1 MTSAL
6 SGPEITRRPASGRP
20 LSLGYLASVLIVL
33 VLSCRFLAHGPGFE
47 GNILSL
53 LPEIYR
59 NPVVEAALRTQA
71 QSVASKII
79 VLVRSPRAR
88 DAQTA
93 ALTVAGRLRESGLF
107 EQVEERASSERFT
120 AIKELFLRHPFQ
132 LTSPPES
139 LQELLDEARQQAFSP
154 EGVMW
159 LQNADKDPLLRLPG
173 YLQTS
178 MSIGAQFSLR
188 NGFVHVSEPQAE
200 NVLIFATL
208 PKDSTFGPSDAPV
221 STLFR
226 NLPRFESATVHP
238 AGLVFFAEESA
249 TRTKR
254 EVTVITSVTLA
265 LLIGLLL
272 AVFRSL
278 RPVLLTAVCIATSFV
293 IAIYIGD
300 LAWKS
305 LTGSSLH
312 LITIGF
318 GSSLLGVAIDYALHY
333 QIAQHTWSPD
343 SHRSPLSRMRSGL
356 IIGFLTTVVGFAS
369 IGLSPFPGL
378 RQLALFCVIGL
389 SLAMLFVVL
398 LLPLLSGKPVYES
411 RLVQL
416 SEKTR
421 ALRSRTALVAVGAF
435 VVVLSVMGLPRL
447 RVVDDIRALH
457 NPSEGLVRNQRE
469 AARLAGF
476 SEGGTLVVVQADSEQ
491 QLLEREESLQPL
503 LVDLIARG
511 ELQGYRAVSRVV
523 PSQRLQQQ
531 RYRGFAELLRSN
543 PDVVRQVAEELHLP
557 AKARNS
563 LADLST
569 SQPPPPLTIS
579 QCMGSTACD
588 SVRDLWIGPNKDRV
602 VSIIALS
609 GLTSRNYTELFNREG
624 VTAVNQADSISNA
637 LKLYRTTAMTYIGY
651 FYLLVFALLLTRYG
665 LRGSLRV
672 FVPSIAGG
680 LASLGTLGLVGIPI
694 NAFSVFAGIVLLG
707 VSIDYSIFFA
717 EDREHHSATGF
728 AVLLSALTTALSF
741 GLLSFSSTPA
751 LQSFGIIL
759 SIGCLVAAIVAR
771 ALPPSRHRQ
780 TSTTTS
786 RFSVLLLVVA
796 CGCSLHMPP
805 PKVRSGQL
813 SPEIDPRALCTYQG
827 VQVEIGE
834 DAAPENWASLE
845 CSEERVLI
853 VVFNAFGMR
862 VRTISATFEGSFRD
876 EISYLA
882 GSSESAEAVVRQL
895 HESLHARES
904 LLPAKNA
911 APEQVVSPPEVT
923 TRGRPKTSS
932 M

>member
-1 MTSAL
+1 MTSVDPA
-6 SGPEITRRPASGRP
+6 PETTGRRMSGRP
-20 LSLGYLASVLIVL
+20 LSLGYIALLITLL
-33 VLSCRFLAHGPGFE
+33 VLSCRFLARGPGFE

-59 NPVVEAALRTQA
+59 DPVVETALRKQA
-71 QSVASKII
+71 HAVASKVI

-93 ALTVAGRLRESGLF
+93 ALTVAARMRESGLF

-120 AIKELFLRHPFQ
+120 AIKDLFLRHPFQ
-132 LTSPPES
+132 LAAPPGS
-139 LQELLDEARQQAFSP
+139 LSELLDETRQHAFSP

-159 LQNADKDPLLRLPG
+159 LQNVERDPLLLLPG
-173 YLQTS
+173 YLQAS
-178 MSIGAQFSLR
+178 LSIGSQFSLR
-188 NGFVHVSEPQAE
+188 NGFVHVSEPEAE

-208 PKDSTFGPSDAPV
+208 PKDRAFEPGDSSL
-221 STLFR
+221 STLFG
-226 NLPRFESATVHP
+226 NLPRFDSASVHP
-238 AGLVFFAEESA
+238 AGLAFFAEESA
-249 TRTKR
+249 VRTKR
-254 EVTVITSVTLA
+254 EVSVITFVTLT
-265 LLIGLLL
+265 LLIALLL
-272 AVFRSL
+272 ATFRSL
-278 RPVLLTAVCIATSFV
+278 RPVVLTAACIATSFL

-300 LAWKS
+300 VAWKG
-305 LTGSSLH
+305 LTGGSLH

-318 GSSLLGVAIDYALHY
+318 GSSLLGVSIDYALHY
-333 QIAQHTWSPD
+333 QVALRTWSPD
-343 SHRSPLSRMRSGL
+343 SRASPLSRMRSGL
-356 IIGFLTTVVGFAS
+356 ILGFLTTVVGFVS

-389 SLAMLFVVL
+389 SLALLFVVL
-398 LLPLLSGKPVYES
+398 LLPLLSGKPMYDS

-416 SEKTR
+416 AMKTEVLGSR
-421 ALRSRTALVAVGAF
+421 VALAVVGTF
-435 VVVLSVMGLPRL
+435 VVVLCVVGLPRL

-457 NPSEGLVRNQRE
+457 IPSEELVRNQRE

-476 SEGGTLVVVQADSEQ
+476 SEGGTVVVVQADSEE

-503 LVDLIARG
+503 LADLIARG

-523 PSQRLQQQ
+523 PSQSLQRQ

-543 PDVVRQVAEELHLP
+543 PDVIHQVTEELHLP
-557 AKARNS
+557 AKAGNS
-563 LADLST
+563 LAALST

-588 SVRDLWIGPNKDRV
+588 SVRDLWIGSNDDKV

-609 GLTSRNYTELFNREG
+609 GLTSRNYTELFNREE
-624 VTAVNQADSISNA
+624 VTAINQADSISNA

-651 FYLLVFALLLTRYG
+651 FYLLVFALLLARYG
-665 LRGSLRV
+665 VSGSLRV
-672 FVPSIAGG
+672 FVPSIAGA

-771 ALPPSRHRQ
+771 ALPSSRHR
-780 TSTTTS
+780 STWATTS
-786 RFSVLLLVVA
+786 RFSVLLLVLA
-796 CGCSLHMPP
+796 CGCSLHMPS
-805 PKVRSGQL
+805 PKVHSGQL
-813 SPEIDPRALCTYQG
+813 SPEIEPRALCTYQG
-827 VQVEIGE
+827 MQVEIGE
-834 DAAPENWASLE
+834 DSAPENSAYLE
-845 CSEERVLI
+845 CSEERLLV

-862 VRTISATFEGSFRD
+862 VRTISVTFEGGFRD
-876 EISYLA
+876 ELSYLA
-882 GSSESAEAVVRQL
+882 GSSDSAEVVVRRLQ
-895 HESLHARES
+895 ESLQSRNRKS
-904 LLPAKNA
+904 
-911 APEQVVSPPEVT
+911 
-923 TRGRPKTSS
+923 
-932 M
+932 